1 MRIGIGYERRQR
13 MKKSRNDFKP
23 KVQCSLFVKNDDDG
37 VKCGEEEGIFP
48 FSTLNGF

>member
-13 MKKSRNDFKP
+13 RKKSRNDFKP
-23 KVQCSLFVKNDDDG
+23 KVQRSLFVKNDDG